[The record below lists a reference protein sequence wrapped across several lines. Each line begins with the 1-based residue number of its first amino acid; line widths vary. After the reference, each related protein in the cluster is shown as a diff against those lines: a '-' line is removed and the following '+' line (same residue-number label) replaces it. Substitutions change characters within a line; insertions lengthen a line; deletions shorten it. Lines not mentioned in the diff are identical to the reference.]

1 MNAETWTNP
10 LIQRSKVFGLTYTL
24 QISFTSTLSRTL
36 TYLFC
41 SVVLS
46 VAKLLEHYFRINS
59 KRYYFLPTKTDVS
72 PACEECVIHD
82 VLHNRHVEAKL
93 SKYKGSA
100 KKRDTEMKIHH
111 FYVMVCQ
118 NRFAISICFH
128 NFAYTQQKSKKYGIY
143 QQ

>member
-1 MNAETWTNP
+1 MQLPCYSENKKLQPNTFHTIITLLYIESNKADLGLHKDQPHPHQNAETWTNP

-46 VAKLLEHYFRINS
+46 VAKLLEHYYRINS

-72 PACEECVIHD
+72 PACGECVIHD
-82 VLHNRHVEAKL
+82 VLHTRH
-93 SKYKGSA
+93 YRG
-100 KKRDTEMKIHH
+100 DTI
-111 FYVMVCQ
+111 Q
-118 NRFAISICFH
+118 IQR
-128 NFAYTQQKSKKYGIY
+128 
-143 QQ
+143 